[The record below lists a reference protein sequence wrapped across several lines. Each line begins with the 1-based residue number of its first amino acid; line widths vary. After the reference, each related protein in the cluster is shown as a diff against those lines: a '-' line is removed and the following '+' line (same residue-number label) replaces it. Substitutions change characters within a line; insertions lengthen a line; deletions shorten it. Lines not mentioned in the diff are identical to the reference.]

1 MDIVEF
7 LTACLNEDEWW
18 ATEAS
23 RSVFPEKYT
32 PGGETWQWFGEHDT
46 PMKPEP
52 GTEEYINEAGR
63 VSLRS
68 VERYGG
74 TSGGTLPH
82 FVVPYAEEV
91 QSTVAGYLLRMN
103 PARTLRRV
111 AAYRA
116 ILEVHGPMTLR
127 GPGQFV
133 ESFRVQ
139 NCRMCSH
146 FPARWPCVAVAALAM
161 EFSDRPG
168 FNPEWSQT

>member
-116 ILEVHGPMTLR
+116 ILTEYKRAMRKDDLGELDVSAWVGGLE
-127 GPGQFV
+127 F
-133 ESFRVQ
+133 
-139 NCRMCSH
+139 
-146 FPARWPCVAVAALAM
+146 ALKALAS
-161 EFSDRPG
+161 EFEDRPG
-168 FNPEWSQT
+168 FNPQWSQT